1 MAYRGRMNTGRGL
14 LVWPGEEGAGMAKKL
29 FVAGL
34 PYDATEEQIRDE
46 FSGVGNVVS
55 VNVATDRYSG
65 KSRGFAFVEMSTD
78 EEAKQAIAKLDGT
91 MLGGRRISVAESKP
105 REQREGGERPSAG
118 YGPRRGERR

>member
-1 MAYRGRMNTGRGL
+1 
-14 LVWPGEEGAGMAKKL
+14 MAKKL

-46 FSGVGNVVS
+46 FAKIGNVVS

-65 KSRGFAFVEMSTD
+65 KSRGFAFVEMATD

-91 MLGGRRISVAESKP
+91 MFGGRRMSVAESKP
-105 REQREGGERPSAG
+105 REQREGQERSGTG
-118 YGPRRGERR
+118 YGSKRGERR